1 MPEAVRYILSG
12 SLLGIELKDPRS
24 EPVGYMGIKDMY
36 SLDFKEFIFCVG
48 INDTTIGT
56 LREAWQNRIAVDEFM
71 HGKILE
77 LFRFYLVVGGMPVV
91 VTKDIESNNLQ
102 EVMTVQQDIIRLYKH
117 DIAQYDLNNKL
128 YIEEILISCLPS

>member
-1 MPEAVRYILSG
+1 
-12 SLLGIELKDPRS
+12 
-24 EPVGYMGIKDMY
+24 
-36 SLDFKEFIFCVG
+36 
-48 INDTTIGT
+48 
-56 LREAWQNRIAVDEFM
+56 M

-117 DIAQYDLNNKL
+117 DIAQYDPNNKL